1 MAYTSSFLKVNR
13 RVGSIVIKS
22 TNKDGKWDWGETSNT
37 YSPRALE
44 YALGHMVKNKV
55 ESAYQRDDLL
65 LIRRSLMKDWA
76 NYLNRGQFI
85 KENQGLKD

>member
-1 MAYTSSFLKVNR
+1 MAMLMLMRSQFPSLQATPHGFRSSFR
-13 RVGSIVIKS
+13 
-22 TNKDGKWDWGETSNT
+22 DWGETSNT

-44 YALGHMVKNKV
+44 YALGHLVKNKV